1 MGRGFLDYEKEHKAF
16 LWQNPLFVLFPKRTY
31 EMDNQTLI
39 WNVKIYDGTG
49 GQPIAGCPPP
59 FPATLCLPVP
69 HYSKMARD
77 NCSGCSQRLS
87 ISIPLSE
94 KTRPGNP
101 VRSPWEPCPVAP
113 QSRYSGTGCMDWE
126 THFATAIAFIICNRP
141 EDLFLHCRFS
151 GEPFWRETVKERS
164 MRSSVR

>member
-1 MGRGFLDYEKEHKAF
+1 MKKNTRLFSGRICFSAF
-16 LWQNPLFVLFPKRTY
+16 FPKRTY

-59 FPATLCLPVP
+59 FPGTLCLPVL

-77 NCSGCSQRLS
+77 NSSGCSQRLS

-94 KTRPGNP
+94 KTLPGNP
-101 VRSPWEPCPVAP
+101 ARSPWEPCPVAP

-126 THFATAIAFIICNRP
+126 NSLRYRH
-141 EDLFLHCRFS
+141 RFHNL
-151 GEPFWRETVKERS
+151 
-164 MRSSVR
+164 

>member
-1 MGRGFLDYEKEHKAF
+1 MKKNTRLSSGRICFSAF
-16 LWQNPLFVLFPKRTY
+16 FPKRTY

-49 GQPIAGCPPP
+49 GQPIAGCPLP

-77 NCSGCSQRLS
+77 NCNGCSQRLS

-94 KTRPGNP
+94 KTLPWKSGAISVGTLSSCAAVPLFRNRLYGLGKLT
-101 VRSPWEPCPVAP
+101 SPPP
-113 QSRYSGTGCMDWE
+113 SLS
-126 THFATAIAFIICNRP
+126 
-141 EDLFLHCRFS
+141 
-151 GEPFWRETVKERS
+151 
-164 MRSSVR
+164 

>member
-1 MGRGFLDYEKEHKAF
+1 MKKNTRLSSGRIRFSSF
-16 LWQNPLFVLFPKRTY
+16 FPKRTY

-49 GQPIAGCPPP
+49 GQPIAGCPLP

-77 NCSGCSQRLS
+77 NCNGCSQRLS

-94 KTRPGNP
+94 KTLPWKS

-126 THFATAIAFIICNRP
+126 NSLRHR
-141 EDLFLHCRFS
+141 HRFHNL
-151 GEPFWRETVKERS
+151 
-164 MRSSVR
+164 

>member
-1 MGRGFLDYEKEHKAF
+1 MKKNTRLSSGRIRFSSF
-16 LWQNPLFVLFPKRTY
+16 FPKRTY

-77 NCSGCSQRLS
+77 NCRENSALEIRCDLR
-87 ISIPLSE
+87 
-94 KTRPGNP
+94 GNL
-101 VRSPWEPCPVAP
+101 VQLRRSPVIPEQVVWI
-113 QSRYSGTGCMDWE
+113 GK
-126 THFATAIAFIICNRP
+126 THFASAIAFIICNRP

-164 MRSSVR
+164 MRSSAR